1 MNAKL
6 KELCSAALA
15 LVIGTGAVTLI
26 HLNGLEETISYANWG
41 EEAPIMVEGAFVE
54 CIMTHNTIVAARGA
68 C

>member
-6 KELCSAALA
+6 KELCSVALA

-26 HLNGLEETISYANWG
+26 HRNGLEETISYANWG

-54 CIMTHNTIVAARGA
+54 CVMTHNAIVAAKGA